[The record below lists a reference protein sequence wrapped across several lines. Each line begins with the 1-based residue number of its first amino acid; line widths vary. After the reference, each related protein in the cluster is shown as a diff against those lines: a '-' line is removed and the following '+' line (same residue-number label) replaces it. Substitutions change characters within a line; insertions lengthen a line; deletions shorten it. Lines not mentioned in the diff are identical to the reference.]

1 VTAGDRVDALGER
14 ATSLAAGGPSPAT
27 LARWGLGLMLV
38 AAGAHKLLDP
48 QGWTVYVTGW
58 LAPWLVV
65 SPTTFMLANGYLE
78 LGFAA
83 LLLADRWTAFAALVA
98 AVSLAATTGYLAIVW
113 ATTGQFG
120 DVVARD
126 VGLTGLA
133 LAVLVDALREA

>member
-1 VTAGDRVDALGER
+1 VTAGDRVVVLRDR
-14 ATSLAAGGPSPAT
+14 ASGLAACAPAPAT

-38 AAGAHKLLDP
+38 AAGAHKLLNP
-48 QGWTVYVTGW
+48 AGWTVYVTDW

-65 SPTTFMLANGYLE
+65 SPVTFIIANGYLE

-83 LLLADRWTAFAALVA
+83 LLLADRYTAVA
-98 AVSLAATTGYLAIVW
+98 AFVAAASLAATTVYLAVVW
-113 ATTGQFG
+113 ATTGLFG

-133 LAVLVDALREA
+133 LAVLVDALRE